1 MRWDVYAGVAVIKIV
16 VPVSGG
22 KDSQACLKMAVSEV
36 GADHVLGLFC
46 DTQFEHPLTYAHV
59 EKLKTLYGVRIETV
73 TAGSVDE
80 KVLKYGRFP
89 GGGARHCTDELK
101 IRPTKQYLAALTHPV
116 VVYYG
121 MRFDESP
128 ERRERYAEKTHDD
141 LYPPHEIMP
150 GKYPKYLAKRGIMF
164 KLPIL
169 DWSTAEVMDYL
180 QGEHNPLYDAGMP
193 RVGCFP
199 CLAAGDAYKEQ
210 AFGYDDFGRS
220 QRIRVRNLEDAIGK
234 DIFTSKGGRQR
245 NNPDQQVLFDGCGVC
260 AI

>member
-1 MRWDVYAGVAVIKIV
+1 MKDSIKII

-36 GADHVLGLFC
+36 GAAYVSGLFC
-46 DTQFEHPLTYAHV
+46 DTQFEHPMTYAHIKKLSALYEV
-59 EKLKTLYGVRIETV
+59 EIETV
-73 TAGSVDE
+73 SAGSVDE

-101 IRPTKQYLAALTHPV
+101 IRPTKKYLSSLTHPV

-121 MRFDESP
+121 MRTDESHD
-128 ERRERYAEKTHDD
+128 RRARYKEKTNDD
-141 LYPPHEIMP
+141 LYAPHEIMH
-150 GKYPKYLAKRGIMF
+150 GKYPKYLAARGVMF
-164 KLPIL
+164 KMPIL

-199 CLAAGDAYKEQ
+199 CLAAGDRYKEQ
-210 AFGYDDFGRS
+210 AFQFDDFGRS
-220 QRIRVRNLEDAIGK
+220 QRIRVRNLEEFIGK
-234 DIFTSKGGRQR
+234 SIFTSKGGCQR
-245 NNPDQQVLFDGCGVC
+245 NNPDQEVLFDAGGGGC
-260 AI
+260 AICSI